1 MYQELWVG
9 CRPQPREQLASCV
22 RILMEQRAKGKKVK
36 TPFALRLEVV
46 LNRTGNF
53 SHNEL
58 MRIAVHGTGAL

>member
-1 MYQELWVG
+1 
-9 CRPQPREQLASCV
+9 
-22 RILMEQRAKGKKVK
+22 MEQRAKGKKVK